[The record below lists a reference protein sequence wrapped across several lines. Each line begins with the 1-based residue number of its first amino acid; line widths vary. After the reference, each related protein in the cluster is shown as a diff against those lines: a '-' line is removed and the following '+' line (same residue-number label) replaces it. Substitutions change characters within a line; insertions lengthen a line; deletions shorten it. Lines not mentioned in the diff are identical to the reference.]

1 MKTRFHFYMMINLI
15 VVVGLLACN
24 KYGPP
29 APPPP
34 PVDPCI
40 YNGVDT
46 CAANAALNATIN
58 LSAEKQTIH
67 SFGASDCWGVK
78 FIGKN
83 WPVDKRNQVADLLFS
98 KDVDGNG
105 NPKGIGLSMWRIN
118 VGAGSYEQGA
128 ASKITSEWRR
138 EECFQSAGGVYDWNK
153 QAGNRWFAQAAKAR
167 GVENFL
173 LFSIAPPVQ
182 MSKNGLAFG
191 DGGAELGKLNLKAD
205 QYDDLADFLTEVA
218 KNYTQAGIPVK
229 YISPFNE
236 PQWDWIAK
244 NGSEASQE
252 GSSATNAE
260 AWQLI
265 KELNTQIT
273 SKGLTSRLAIGEV
286 AAHNYAYGPVSNNTG
301 RSDVINYFWNP
312 SSAGYIGSLN
322 SVEKIISSHS
332 YFSQPDIASLVS
344 NRVNLAN
351 KVSAIGQGLN
361 YWQSEYCILSGEDN
375 IAGGGRDL
383 GMNAALYIARVIH
396 TDLAIG
402 NASSWQWWLG
412 ISPSDYKDGLV
423 YVADLNGNMGELA
436 ATKTDGLIYKSKMLW
451 ALGNY
456 SRFIRPG
463 MIRVD
468 AALDGMTSPQTA
480 AGKLMISAYKNPTT
494 KEAVIVVI
502 NMTNKDENIRLTGL
516 SFVTTALKTY
526 TTADNKELQYSES
539 NASDKIK
546 VAARSI
552 TTFVGTYK

>member
-1 MKTRFHFYMMINLI
+1 MMINI
-15 VVVGLLACN
+15 ITAICLLACN
-24 KYGPP
+24 KGGPP
-29 APPPP
+29 TPPPP
-34 PVDPCI
+34 PENPCI

-46 CAANAALNATIN
+46 CAANASLNATIN
-58 LSAEKQTIH
+58 LSGEKQTIH

-83 WPVDKRNQVADLLFS
+83 WPLDKRNQIADLLFS

-138 EECFQSAGGVYDWNK
+138 EECFQNAAGVYDWTK
-153 QAGNRWFAQAAKAR
+153 QAGNRWFAEAAKAR

-182 MSKNGLAFG
+182 LSKNGLAFG

-205 QYDDLADFLTEVA
+205 KYDELADFLTEVA
-218 KNYTQAGIPVK
+218 KNYTQAGIPIK

-244 NGSEASQE
+244 NGVEASQE
-252 GSSATNAE
+252 GSSASNAE
-260 AWQLI
+260 ALQLI

-273 SKGLTSRLAIGEV
+273 SKTLTSKLAIGEV
-286 AAHNYAYGPVSNNTG
+286 AAHNYAYGPVSGNAA

-322 SVEKIISSHS
+322 SVEKVISSHS
-332 YFSQPDIASLVS
+332 YFSQPDIASLIS
-344 NRVNLAN
+344 NRTSLAN
-351 KVSAIGQGLN
+351 KVSATGQGLN
-361 YWQSEYCILSGEDN
+361 YWQSEYCILTNEDN

-383 GMNAALYIARVIH
+383 GMNTALYIARVIH

-423 YVADLNGNMGELA
+423 YVADVNGNMGELP
-436 ATKTDGLIYKSKMLW
+436 ATKTDGQIYKSKMLW

-456 SRFIRPG
+456 SRFVRPG
-463 MIRVD
+463 MVRVE
-468 AALDGMTSPQTA
+468 ASIDGMTDPKTA
-480 AGKLMISAYKNPTT
+480 ATKLMISAYKDPST
-494 KEAVIVVI
+494 KEVVIVVV
-502 NMTNKDENIRLTGL
+502 NMANNDEKIKLAGL
-516 SFVTTALKTY
+516 SFATANLKTY
-526 TTADNKELQYSES
+526 TTSDNKELQFSQSAAGE
-539 NASDKIK
+539 NIKIG
-546 VAARSI
+546 ARSI
-552 TTFVGTYK
+552 TTFIGTYK

>member
-1 MKTRFHFYMMINLI
+1 MMINLI
-15 VVVGLLACN
+15 VAVGLLACH

-29 APPPP
+29 TPPPV
-34 PVDPCI
+34 PVDPCM

-46 CAANAALNATIN
+46 CAANASLNATIN
-58 LSAEKQTIH
+58 LTAEKQTIH

-83 WPVDKRNQVADLLFS
+83 WPLDKRNQIADLLFS
-98 KDVDGNG
+98 KDMDGNG

-138 EECFQSAGGVYDWNK
+138 EECFQDAAGVYDWNK
-153 QAGNRWFAQAAKAR
+153 QAGNRWFAQAAKTR

-182 MSKNGLAFG
+182 MAKNGLAFG

-205 QYDDLADFLTEVA
+205 KYDDLADFLTEVA

-260 AWQLI
+260 ALQLI

-273 SKGLTSRLAIGEV
+273 NKGLTSKLAIGEV

-301 RSDVINYFWNP
+301 RSDVINYFWNAA
-312 SSAGYIGSLN
+312 SAGYIGSLP

-332 YFSQPDIASLVS
+332 YFSQPDIPSLIS
-344 NRVNLAN
+344 NRVSLAN

-383 GMNAALYIARVIH
+383 GMTAALYIARVIH

-423 YVADLNGNMGELA
+423 YVADLNGNMGELT

-468 AALDGMTSPQTA
+468 ATLDGMTSPQTA
-480 AGKLMISAYKNPTT
+480 ATKLMISAYKNPAT

-502 NMTNKDENIRLTGL
+502 NMTNKDENIKLTGL
-516 SFVTTALKTY
+516 SFANASLKTY
-526 TTADNKELQYSES
+526 TTSDNKELQYSES
-539 NASDKIK
+539 NAGDKVKIG
-546 VAARSI
+546 ARSV

>member
-1 MKTRFHFYMMINLI
+1 MLLNLLAALC
-15 VVVGLLACN
+15 LLACN
-24 KYGPP
+24 KKDPP
-29 APPPP
+29 VPPPF
-34 PVDPCI
+34 PVDPCM

-46 CAANAALNATIN
+46 CKANAALNATIN
-58 LSAEKQTIH
+58 LSGEKQTIH

-78 FIGKN
+78 FIGRN
-83 WPVDKRNQVADLLFS
+83 WPVDKRNQIADLLFS
-98 KDVDGNG
+98 RDFDGSG

-118 VGAGSYEQGA
+118 VGAGSYEQGS

-138 EECFQSAGGVYDWNK
+138 EECFQDAAGTYDWNK

-173 LFSIAPPVQ
+173 LFSIAPPVH
-182 MSKNGLAFG
+182 MSRNGLAFG

-205 QYDDLADFLTEVA
+205 KYDDLADFLTEVA
-218 KNYTQAGIPVK
+218 KRYSQDGIPVK

-252 GSSATNAE
+252 GSSASNAE
-260 AWQLI
+260 ALQLV
-265 KELNTQIT
+265 KELNIQIVN
-273 SKGLTSRLAIGEV
+273 KGLSHKLAIGEV
-286 AAHNYAYGPVSNNTG
+286 AAHNFAYGPVSNNAA

-312 SSAGYIGSLN
+312 SSAGYIGALP

-332 YFSQPDIASLVS
+332 YFSQPDLASLIS
-344 NRVNLAN
+344 NRSNLAS
-351 KVSAIGQGLN
+351 KVSAIGQGLG

-375 IAGGGRDL
+375 IAGNGRDL
-383 GMNAALYIARVIH
+383 GINAALYIARVIH

-402 NASSWQWWLG
+402 NATSWQWWLG
-412 ISPSDYKDGLV
+412 ISPANYKDGLV
-423 YVADLNGNMGELA
+423 YIADVNGTMGEIP
-436 ATKTDGLIYKSKMLW
+436 ATKSDGQILRSKMLW

-468 AALDGMTSPQTA
+468 ATLDGMTNPQTA
-480 AGKLMISAYKNPTT
+480 ATKLMISAYKNPTT
-494 KEAVIVVI
+494 KEVVVVVI
-502 NMTNKDENIRLTGL
+502 NMTGKDEKIKLNGL
-516 SFVTTALKTY
+516 DFASATLKTY
-526 TTADNKELQYSES
+526 TTTDNKELQFNQTNAGES
-539 NASDKIK
+539 VSVPAK
-546 VAARSI
+546 SI

>member
-1 MKTRFHFYMMINLI
+1 MLLHLFTVLC
-15 VVVGLLACN
+15 LLACN
-24 KYGPP
+24 KKDPP
-29 APPPP
+29 VPPPFP
-34 PVDPCI
+34 PDPCVF
-40 YNGVDT
+40 NGVDT
-46 CAANAALNATIN
+46 CAANAVLNATIN
-58 LSAEKQTIH
+58 LSSEKQTIH

-83 WPVDKRNQVADLLFS
+83 WPVDKRNQIADLLFS
-98 KDVDGNG
+98 RDFDGSG

-118 VGAGSYEQGA
+118 VGAGSYEQGT

-138 EECFQSAGGVYDWNK
+138 EECFQDAAGNYDWNK
-153 QAGNRWFAQAAKAR
+153 QAGNRWFAQAAKTR

-173 LFSIAPPVQ
+173 LFSIAPPVH

-191 DGGAELGKLNLKAD
+191 DAGAELGKLNLKAD
-205 QYDDLADFLTEVA
+205 KYDDLADFLTEVA
-218 KNYTQAGIPVK
+218 KKYSQDGIPVK

-260 AWQLI
+260 ALQLI
-265 KELNTQIT
+265 KDLNTQIVN
-273 SKGLTSRLAIGEV
+273 KGLSQKLAVGEV
-286 AAHNYAYGPVSNNTG
+286 AAHNYAYGPVTNNAG
-301 RSDVINYFWNP
+301 RSDVINYFWN
-312 SSAGYIGSLN
+312 SGSAGYIGNLP

-332 YFSQPDIASLVS
+332 YFSQADLASLINHRVS
-344 NRVNLAN
+344 LAN

-375 IAGGGRDL
+375 IAGNGRDL

-396 TDLAIG
+396 TDLALG
-402 NASSWQWWLG
+402 NATSWQWWLG

-423 YVADLNGNMGELA
+423 YVADANGTMGELP
-436 ATKTDGLIYKSKMLW
+436 ATKMDGQIYRSKMLW

-463 MIRVD
+463 MVRVD
-468 AALDGMTSPQTA
+468 AALDGITTPQIA
-480 AGKLMISAYKNPTT
+480 ATKLMISAYKNTSA
-494 KEAVIVVI
+494 KEVVVVVI
-502 NMTNKDENIRLTGL
+502 NMTSNNEKIKLNGL
-516 SFVTTALKTY
+516 NLANTTLKTY
-526 TTADNKELQYSES
+526 TTSENKELQFSQS
-539 NASDKIK
+539 NAAEGVTVGAK
-546 VAARSI
+546 SI